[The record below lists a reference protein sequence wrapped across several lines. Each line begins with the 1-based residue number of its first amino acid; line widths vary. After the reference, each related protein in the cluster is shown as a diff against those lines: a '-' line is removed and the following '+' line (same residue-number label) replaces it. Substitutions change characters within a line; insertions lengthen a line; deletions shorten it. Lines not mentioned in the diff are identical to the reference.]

1 MTTMSLPNKNIESV
15 GTRISWGA
23 IAAGAV
29 VALGVYFLLGIL
41 GAAVGL
47 TVGERVNPANLQ
59 HWAIAWTIGIV
70 AVALF
75 VGGLVTSQFTVGA
88 DRIESILYGII
99 MWALIFTVLLTL
111 GAVGV
116 RSNFQRIVNQTAA
129 RHPGLNWEQAAREAG
144 VTAEQIDAWRQKL
157 QAPDQKTAME
167 IAAAITHVTWYAFAG
182 VWLSMMAAAAGAF
195 CGAHPTLR
203 GTHGTL

>member
-1 MTTMSLPNKNIESV
+1 MIAITQPDNHGQSV

-29 VALGVYFLLGIL
+29 VALGLYFLLGIM

-47 TVGERVNPANLQ
+47 TISDRVNPANLQ
-59 HWAIAWTIGIV
+59 HWAIAWTVGII

-88 DRIESILYGII
+88 DKIEAILYGII
-99 MWALIFTVLLTL
+99 MWALLLAVLLTL

-116 RSNFQRIVNQTAA
+116 RSNFHRIVNQAA
-129 RHPGLNWEQAAREAG
+129 GSHAGSNWEQAARDAG
-144 VTAEQIDAWRQKL
+144 VTPEQIDAWRHKL
-157 QAPDQKTAME
+157 QAPDLTTATA
-167 IAAAITHVTWYAFAG
+167 IAEAVTQVTWYAFAG
-182 VWLSMMAAAAGAF
+182 VWLSMIAAAAGAY

-203 GTHGTL
+203 AAHGTL